1 MKGND
6 MRKIVLA
13 TALAVLAGPA
23 MAEYTETRELSVD
36 ANGADLLEM
45 ETGAGSLIV
54 EGVAGLD
61 TVEVDA
67 RIIVDV
73 ISDSKGRKLAEEKAK
88 LELGRSGGKIRLTA
102 DFENGD
108 WDWGSSGRVDV
119 VVRAPAGLELV
130 IYDGAGSMRVG
141 GFDADVR
148 IDDGSGS
155 IVVDTVGAL
164 NLEDGSGSIKVMNAS
179 GDVYIHD
186 GSGSITVSSVE
197 GTVTIDDGS
206 GGINVSD
213 VSEDLVIV
221 DDGSGSV
228 NFNDVRGKV
237 EQDG

>member
-1 MKGND
+1 
-6 MRKIVLA
+6 MRKFVLA
-13 TALAVLAGPA
+13 AALAGLAGPA
-23 MAEYTETRELSVD
+23 MAEYTETRELSID
-36 ANGADLLEM
+36 ASGADLLEL

-61 TVEVDA
+61 TVEIDA
-67 RIIVDV
+67 RIVVDV
-73 ISDSKGRKLAEEKAK
+73 IGDGKGRKLAEEKAK
-88 LELGRSGGKIRLTA
+88 LELDRSGGKIRLVA
-102 DFENGD
+102 DFENGE
-108 WDWGSSGRVDV
+108 WDWGSSGRIDV
-119 VVRAPAGLELV
+119 VVRAPAGLGLAV
-130 IYDGAGSMRVG
+130 YDGSGSMRVG

-164 NLEDGSGSIKVMNAS
+164 NLEDGSGSIKVSNAS
-179 GDVYIHD
+179 GDVYIND
-186 GSGSITVSSVE
+186 GSGSITVNTVE

-206 GGINVSD
+206 GGIDVSD

-228 NFNDVRGKV
+228 NYNDVRGAV

>member
-1 MKGND
+1 
-6 MRKIVLA
+6 MRKLLLA
-13 TALAVLAGPA
+13 AALAGMAAPA
-23 MAEYTETRELSVD
+23 VAEYTETRELSVD
-36 ANGADLLEM
+36 ASGADLLEL

-67 RIIVDV
+67 QIVVDV
-73 ISDSKGRKLAEEKAK
+73 ISDSKGKKLAEEKAK
-88 LELGRSGGKIRLTA
+88 LELDRSGGKIRLTA
-102 DFENGD
+102 DFENGN

-119 VVRAPAGLELV
+119 VVRAPAGLELA
-130 IYDGAGSMRVG
+130 IYDGAGSLRVV
-141 GFDADVR
+141 GFKADVK

-164 NLEDGSGSIKVMNAS
+164 NLEDGSGSIKVKNAS
-179 GDVYIHD
+179 GDVYIND
-186 GSGSITVSSVE
+186 GSGSITVDSVD

-206 GGINVSD
+206 GGIDVSD
-213 VSEDLVIV
+213 VSEDLIIV

>member
-1 MKGND
+1 

-13 TALAVLAGPA
+13 AALAGLAAPA
-23 MAEYTETRELSVD
+23 IAEYAEVRELSVD
-36 ANGADLLEM
+36 ASGADLLEM

-67 RIIVDV
+67 QIVVDV
-73 ISDSKGRKLAEEKAK
+73 ISDSKGKKLVEKKAR
-88 LELGRSGGKIRLTA
+88 LELDRSGGKIRLTA
-102 DFENGD
+102 DFKNGD
-108 WDWGSSGRVDV
+108 WAWGSSGRVDV
-119 VVRAPAGLELV
+119 VVRAPAGLELA
-130 IYDGAGSMRVG
+130 IYDGAGSMRVV
-141 GFDADVR
+141 GFMADVK

-164 NLEDGSGSIKVMNAS
+164 NLEDGSGSIKVKNAS
-179 GDVYIHD
+179 GDVYIND
-186 GSGSITVSSVE
+186 GSGSITVDSVD

-206 GGINVSD
+206 GGIDVSD

-228 NFNDVRGKV
+228 SFRDVRGTV

>member
-1 MKGND
+1 
-6 MRKIVLA
+6 MRKFVLA
-13 TALAVLAGPA
+13 AALAGLAGPA

-36 ANGADLLEM
+36 AGGAGLLEM

-61 TVEVDA
+61 TVEVEA
-67 RIIVDV
+67 TIFVDV
-73 ISDSKGRKLAEEKAK
+73 ISDSKGRKLAEEKAT
-88 LELGRSGGKIRLTA
+88 LELDRSGEKIRLTA
-102 DFENGD
+102 NFKNGD
-108 WDWGSSGRVDV
+108 WSWGSSGRIDV
-119 VVRAPAGLELV
+119 VVRAPAGLELA
-130 IYDGAGSMRVG
+130 IYDGSGSLEVG

-164 NLEDGSGSIKVMNAS
+164 SVEDGSGSIKVRNAR
-179 GDVYIHD
+179 GDVHITD
-186 GSGSITVSSVE
+186 GSGSITVDAIE

-206 GGINVSD
+206 GSINVSD
-213 VSEDLVIV
+213 VSEDLVII

-228 NFNDVRGKV
+228 NFSDVRGKV